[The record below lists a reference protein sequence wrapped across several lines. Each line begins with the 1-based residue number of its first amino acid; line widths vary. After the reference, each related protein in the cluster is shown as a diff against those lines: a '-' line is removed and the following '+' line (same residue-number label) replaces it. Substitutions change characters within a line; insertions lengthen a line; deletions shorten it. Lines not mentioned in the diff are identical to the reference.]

1 MVPNVTQ
8 NHVCA
13 PAGNREDR
21 VGTRTSLSFVAEFR
35 PGCEV
40 ITDFRPGGSGMRRH
54 RQNRDAAIVRARGK
68 QNLSNSRVG
77 LGLST
82 FSKKSSDAMSD
93 PDPMQEAKNERADPR
108 TTVRRCGWLSRTKG
122 EQLRECVVMD
132 ESRKGARLAVDAPN
146 EIPDD
151 FYIYMSLES
160 TSRHHCR
167 VAWRSDK
174 QIGVEFLD

>member
-1 MVPNVTQ
+1 
-8 NHVCA
+8 
-13 PAGNREDR
+13 
-21 VGTRTSLSFVAEFR
+21 
-35 PGCEV
+35 
-40 ITDFRPGGSGMRRH
+40 
-54 RQNRDAAIVRARGK
+54 
-68 QNLSNSRVG
+68 
-77 LGLST
+77 
-82 FSKKSSDAMSD
+82 MSE
-93 PDPMQEAKNERADPR
+93 PEPEPVQEAKNERADPR

-122 EQLRECVVMD
+122 EQLRECVVVD

-146 EIPDD
+146 EIPDN

>member
-1 MVPNVTQ
+1 MSIF
-8 NHVCA
+8 CK
-13 PAGNREDR
+13 NRR
-21 VGTRTSLSFVAEFR
+21 
-35 PGCEV
+35 
-40 ITDFRPGGSGMRRH
+40 
-54 RQNRDAAIVRARGK
+54 AI
-68 QNLSNSRVG
+68 
-77 LGLST
+77 
-82 FSKKSSDAMSD
+82 AMSD
-93 PDPMQEAKNERADPR
+93 PEPVQEAKNERADPR

-122 EQLRECVVMD
+122 EQLRECVVVD

-167 VAWRSDK
+167 VAWRTDK